1 MLGEGGPPEVW
12 LAAVRGLAAAC
23 EAEAG
28 AAAVRGWAASGP
40 GEGEGSSVDGDR
52 EDSRARRLGRRV
64 LAELRGGPSL
74 DYDVLS
80 ASADLLEAMVR
91 WRLPAVD
98 RGLAAELAA
107 LAAAGEE
114 AGGPEA
120 LVHAAEVVCTLARAA
135 GGLRFLRAGAPD
147 AGRLVVR
154 CLRAAADPAGAAA
167 GGLADD
173 LVGRACDV
181 AGLLSAS
188 PAGWEALRGRAGPA
202 FVPRSLAG
210 PQVRPASFFSASAS
224 RRRTSPPG

>member
-28 AAAVRGWAASGP
+28 AAAVRGWAASGQ
-40 GEGEGSSVDGDR
+40 GDREGGSVDGDR
-52 EDSRARRLGRRV
+52 EDSRARRLGQRV
-64 LAELRGGPSL
+64 LAELRGGPSS

-107 LAAAGEE
+107 LAAAAGEE

-135 GGLRFLRAGAPD
+135 GGLRFLRDGAPD
-147 AGRLVVR
+147 AGGLVVR

-173 LVGRACDV
+173 LVSRACDV

-188 PAGWEALRGRAGPA
+188 PEGWEALRGRAGPD
-202 FVPRSLAG
+202 FVPRGLAG
-210 PQVRPASFFSASAS
+210 PQVRNSSS
-224 RRRTSPPG
+224 RRRLLLRLTDVN